1 VKRAERSNSLSL
13 VSRLAQF
20 LGGIAA
26 LVLLFALRG
35 VGASGPKPEGGG
47 PAVSHERGEAVA
59 WDHDFAAAMDDS
71 TDLRRQSQEGKLSRR
86 AKALQRRLSRADT
99 AAVGVDTT
107 ARVGSILSLP
117 RDSTARLENFQY
129 VRRDQPYAGLP
140 PSSPYPLFLRTPDAL
155 KYAVVL
161 DTVTWSYRIRETIN
175 NVDVK
180 VPVDYSFDAYRSVR
194 LQATMRKNWETLAHQ
209 YTIEGDKKKGLSE
222 LFGQVTNIEIPVPKN
237 PIFSVFGPNKITLQ
251 INGSVDVHGAF
262 RSTQSD
268 VVTSNP
274 LDQVRNEP
282 DFNQEVQ
289 VGVRGEIGDKLKI
302 DADWNTQRQFEYENQ
317 LKVKYTGYPDEIIQ
331 SIEAGNV
338 SLATNSTFI
347 SSSQALFGIK
357 AGLQMGPLKLTALA
371 SQKKGQIKELSV
383 SGGGRPQ
390 PFEKRATDY
399 STDHYFID
407 VSYRPVYEA
416 AVKTIPLE
424 VDPNVQIYD
433 IEVWV
438 STREILPD
446 EKNRREAVAF
456 IDKDTVLKYQ
466 DDLNARQSGQ
476 FTGPKGQFEE
486 GTFVKLQPTV
496 DYVYDEYLGY
506 VSLNTTLQQ
515 DQAIAVAYSLPGPA
529 SGIFQD
535 IGNFDAK
542 DTSKTLRLV
551 LKLVKPKYLDPS
563 MTPAWDMMLK
573 NIYRLG
579 GRGIKKEGFSVAVEY
594 LPPSGDPLVTIADG
608 RVNLMELL
616 RLDRYSESGER
627 TPDNK
632 FDYFPYVTMDES
644 RGEIIF
650 PTLQPFGDNIETYFT
665 NNENGQLPA
674 DAAER
679 KALAD
684 QYVFPELYDT
694 TYNGA
699 INSPKNRFRITGS
712 IVSSVADNYNIGFN
726 VVEGSVEV
734 IVDGE
739 RKVAGV
745 DYTVDYLT
753 GQVVIKNQSLL
764 VPGKNIQIKYEANDL
779 FQLAS
784 KSLLG
789 ARGEL
794 SLGKTGNLGFTVMN
808 LNQETLSDKV
818 RLGEEPVSN
827 TIFGTDL
834 RTSFETPFIT
844 SVLNLLPG
852 IRTNAASSLTLNGEV
867 AYMLPDPNTRKST
880 IQQDGGQGIAYV
892 DDFEGA
898 RRIIPFGVSYGAWHE
913 PSPPAFML
921 GLDPYIPVNGNVP
934 IGDAT
939 VQSQL
944 LPDTVKMEYKTK
956 TSWYNVLPSDIDSR
970 EIWPDRQTRS
980 GESQVT
986 ALNVRFQP
994 QLRGTYNHSL
1004 NLGNILANQR
1014 TRTWGGVMKLLG
1026 TTATNLVDENVSF
1039 IEFWI
1044 KVEKT
1049 RPTAVMRINLGF
1061 VSEDVIPNRRLDT
1074 EDGLGGTYPTG
1085 IINNPDVQD
1094 VGIDALNDDQERQAY
1109 ANFIALYPE
1118 YNGDPSGDNYIPVI
1132 YGSLNPD
1139 DYRGGNGPQGNFTTE
1154 SGRFADTED
1163 LNTNKALDRT
1173 TSYFEYEISLDTANA
1188 DFKRYVTGGG
1198 TNQWYQVRIPINEY
1212 VRTIGEPTLTN
1223 VEGIRL
1229 WFTGADDEILFRLVE
1244 FNLVGNQWEPLI
1256 KNDDTLRVSV
1266 VNIEDNPYYTSPPG
1280 VSRPTDYS
1288 RADQPIEGNEQSLA
1302 LLLQGLQ
1309 DGQVRRVKRNFAIRP
1324 LDVFN
1329 YRVMKMFVHGDDG
1342 SLTQMNYID
1351 STNYDVEMFLRF
1363 GADSGNYY
1371 EYRSPVRP
1379 GWDPANE
1386 INIRFSD
1393 ITALKLGR
1401 DSVGGVSV
1409 RIPVPDGPPGASY
1422 QVRGSPTL
1430 TGVRYIEI
1438 GIENPVGKGATSVT
1452 GEVWV
1457 NELRLTDVDDTPGWA
1472 YRVDGTIKFADL
1484 GSLSMT
1490 LTQRDPF
1497 FHSLED
1503 HFGTRNIDRSWSL
1516 NTNLAFERFLP
1527 TSWNGTNLQVSYSH
1541 VENLQNPRY
1550 VPGTDILVDEAS
1562 TILGD
1567 LARQRGATEQQID
1580 SIQTETLERSRTINV
1595 SETFSMPN
1603 FRVNVPVSTWL
1614 ISETINRISMSFSYT
1629 TSRRRNPTT
1638 EYFEQ
1643 WSWSFRFGYAL
1654 QLSPANYIS
1663 PFAFAGDFLLFR
1675 PFKGVKLFFTPR
1687 NISFTTSFS
1696 RAQTQEKARAQTIP
1710 KPIGRN
1716 FVATRGMSFG
1726 WPFMDGG
1733 FINPSFDYQV
1743 DIGSSLVHLEVDE
1756 FGHQRSFSEILGDI
1770 FGGPD
1775 LVNYGIDQNLSQN
1788 FAVGTKL
1795 TMPKILNL
1803 DRLVTPSARYN
1814 VRYNWNN
1821 NFQAG
1826 PLGKSAGW
1834 SSTLTLGLD
1843 VVLKAIGNEIWGS
1856 PTPAR
1861 QAAPGDSTA
1870 PQGPRLFER
1879 LDALTRLFIKIPFF
1893 DFDRISFSF
1902 TQTNT
1907 SRNSGTV
1914 GGSGVINFWKG
1925 IIFLPSSPESGPS
1938 AAYQLGLITDP
1949 HGSLIMKS
1957 KSTFPF
1963 VDFDTAPGLRAP
1975 LGNFVDTYS
1984 QSNRAGIRTSRPL
1997 WEGARIDINWSV
2009 GWSYNSNRTIFTD
2022 SSGVPQERS
2031 KVISGD
2037 VDRSY
2042 LTFPPGFVFSFFKTG
2057 IVEVNKA
2064 YEESLLDPNDTRSKN
2079 EKLSAAFSEGMEAL
2093 PVFTQLI
2100 GSLWPRPN
2108 WTFRWDG
2115 LEKLPLFGLI
2125 AQRVSLDHSYTST
2138 YRRRWKDTQG
2148 SGEVTESEQVSYGFA
2163 PLLGLTFTFKPLGKG
2178 TFGASFRLSTTSSFD
2193 LTPSALSIIQ
2203 SSTTDISL
2211 SANYQR
2217 QGFEIPFFGLSLSN
2231 DIEINF
2237 SYSVSNNQRTIFDFK
2252 KDFQKDGQPL
2262 EGTVRTLMEPRIRYI
2277 LSSRVTASVYYRYTR
2292 LKPGEGGSRIAGST
2306 VNEGGLDVRVSIQ

>member
-1 VKRAERSNSLSL
+1 M
-13 VSRLAQF
+13 LATY
-20 LGGIAA
+20 LPGSGGW
-26 LVLLFALRG
+26 VDG
-35 VGASGPKPEGGG
+35 PASGRRALGWG
-47 PAVSHERGEAVA
+47 PADANPPEDLLATTA
-59 WDHDFAAAMDDS
+59 PDDS
-71 TDLRRQSQEGKLSRR
+71 TDLLRQSQQGKLSRR
-86 AKALQRRLSRADT
+86 AKALQRRSALT
-99 AAVGVDTT
+99 DTT
-107 ARVGSILSLP
+107 GAARDTTRGLRSILSLP
-117 RDSTARLENFQY
+117 RDSSARLAYFTP
-129 VRRDQPYAGLP
+129 VRQDRPFSEL
-140 PSSPYPLFLRTPDAL
+140 SPTAWYPMYLRTPDAV
-155 KYAVVL
+155 KYQADFDTANWNYVVRT
-161 DTVTWSYRIRETIN
+161 TVGGA
-175 NVDVK
+175 DVK
-180 VPVDYSFDAYRSVR
+180 VPLTYSFETFRQVR
-194 LQATMRKNWETLAHQ
+194 LEQAMRKNWETLAHQ
-209 YTIEGDKKKGLSE
+209 YTIDEGKKKGLTE

-237 PIFSVFGPNKITLQ
+237 PIFSIFGPNKIRLQ

-289 VGVRGEIGDKLKI
+289 VNVRGEIGDKLKI

-317 LKVKYTGYPDEIIQ
+317 LKVKYTGYADEIIQ

-338 SLATNSTFI
+338 SLATNTTFI

-371 SQKKGQIKELSV
+371 SQKKGQIRELSV

-407 VSYRPVYEA
+407 VSYRPVYEK
-416 AVKTIPLE
+416 AVKTIPIE
-424 VDPNVQIYD
+424 VDPIVQIQD

-446 EKNRREAVAF
+446 EKNRREVVAF

-466 DDLNARQSGQ
+466 DDLVARTSGQ
-476 FTGPKGQFEE
+476 FQGAKGQFEE
-486 GTFVKLQPTV
+486 GTFIKLQPTV
-496 DYVYDEYLGY
+496 DYTYDEYLGFI
-506 VSLNTTLQQ
+506 SLNTTLQQ
-515 DQAIAVAYSLPGPA
+515 DQALAVAYSLPGPTA
-529 SGIFQD
+529 SLFQD
-535 IGNFDAK
+535 IGNFDSK
-542 DTSKTLRLV
+542 DTSKTLKLV

-563 MTPAWDMMLK
+563 MQPAWDMMLK
-573 NIYRLG
+573 NFYRLG
-579 GRGIKKEGFSVAVEY
+579 GRGIKKEGFTMAIEY

-632 FDYFPYVTMDES
+632 FDYFPFITIDES

-650 PTLQPFGDNIETYFT
+650 PTLQPFGDNIETYFV

-674 DAAER
+674 DPAER
-679 KALAD
+679 QAIAD

-699 INSPKNRFRITGS
+699 LNSPKNRFRITGT

-734 IVDGE
+734 VVDGE

-789 ARGEL
+789 TRGEL

-827 TIFGTDL
+827 TIFGVDV
-834 RTSFETPFIT
+834 RTTFDTPFIT
-844 SVLNLLPG
+844 KALNLLPG
-852 IRTNAASSLTLNGEV
+852 LRTNAPSSLTFSAEG

-880 IQQDGGQGIAYV
+880 IEQDGGQGIAYI

-898 RRIIPFGVSYGAWHE
+898 RRIIPFGVSYGAWRE
-913 PSPPAFML
+913 SSPPAFIL
-921 GLDPYIPVNGNVP
+921 GLDPYIPTNGSVP
-934 IGDAT
+934 IGDPA
-939 VQSQL
+939 VQALL
-944 LPDTVKMEYKTK
+944 LPDTVKMEYKSRT
-956 TSWYNVLPSDIDSR
+956 TWYNVLPSDIDSR
-970 EIWPDRQTRS
+970 VIWPDRQTRS

-994 QLRGTYNHSL
+994 QLRGPYNRSL
-1004 NLGNILANQR
+1004 NLSDILNQQR
-1014 TRTWGGVMKLLG
+1014 DRTWGGIMKLLG

-1044 KVEKT
+1044 LVEQT
-1049 RPTAVMRINLGF
+1049 RPNAVLRIDLGF
-1061 VSEDVIPNRRLDT
+1061 VSEDAIPNRRLDT

-1094 VGIDALNDDQERQAY
+1094 VGIDGLSNTQERTSY
-1109 ANFIALYPE
+1109 ASFLALYPE
-1118 YNGDPSGDNYIPVI
+1118 YDPDPAGDNYVPVV
-1132 YGSLNPD
+1132 YGSLDPD
-1139 DYRGGNGPQGNFTTE
+1139 DYDGGNGPEGNFTTE

-1163 LNTNKALDRT
+1163 LNYNKALDRT
-1173 TSYFEYEISLDTANA
+1173 NSYFEYEISLDTTSQN
-1188 DFKRYVTGGG
+1188 FRRYVTGGG
-1198 TNQWYQVRIPINEY
+1198 ENQWYQVRIPINDHI
-1212 VRTIGEPTLTN
+1212 RTIGEPTLTN

-1229 WFTGADDEILFRLVE
+1229 WLTGADDEVSFRLVE
-1244 FNLVGNQWEPLI
+1244 FNLVGNQWEPLV

-1280 VSRPTDYS
+1280 VQRPTDYS

-1302 LLLQGLQ
+1302 LLLENLQ

-1329 YRVMKMFVHGDDG
+1329 YSVMKMFVHGDDNP
-1342 SLTQMNYID
+1342 LTRMNYID
-1351 STNYDVEMFLRF
+1351 TTDYAVEMFFRF

-1379 GWDPANE
+1379 GWHPDNE
-1386 INIRFSD
+1386 ITIRFSD

-1401 DSVGGVSV
+1401 DSAGSLSV
-1409 RIPVPDGPPGASY
+1409 RIPVPDGPEGATY

-1430 TGVRYIEI
+1430 TGVRYIEF
-1438 GIENPVGKGATSVT
+1438 GIENPPGKGPTSVS
-1452 GEVWV
+1452 GEVWL
-1457 NELRLTDVDDTPGWA
+1457 NELRLTEVDDTPGWA
-1472 YRVDGTIKFADL
+1472 YRFDGSIKLADF
-1484 GSLSMT
+1484 GTFSVNMS
-1490 LTQRDPF
+1490 QRDPF

-1503 HFGTRNIDRSWSL
+1503 RFGSRNIDRTWSL
-1516 NTNLAFERFLP
+1516 NTSLGLEKFLP
-1527 TSWNGTNLQVSYSH
+1527 ASWSGTTLPVSYSH
-1541 VENLQNPRY
+1541 SEGLQNPRY
-1550 VPGTDILVDEAS
+1550 IPNTDILVEEAS

-1567 LARQRGATEQQID
+1567 LARQNGASEEEIEK
-1580 SIQTETLERSRTINV
+1580 IETETRERSRTINV
-1595 SETFSMPN
+1595 AETFSMPN
-1603 FRVNVPVSTWL
+1603 VRLNIPVSTWL
-1614 ISETINRISMSFSYT
+1614 ITETINRLTLSFSYN

-1643 WSWSFRFGYAL
+1643 WSWNFRLGYSL
-1654 QLSPANYIS
+1654 QLSQSNYIS
-1663 PFAFAGDFLLFR
+1663 PFRFAGEFLLL
-1675 PFKGVKLFFTPR
+1675 KHWKDLKLFFAPR
-1687 NISFTTSFS
+1687 TFSLNTSFS
-1696 RAQTQEKARAQTIP
+1696 RAQTREKARSQSIA
-1710 KPIGRN
+1710 KPVGRN
-1716 FVATRGMSFG
+1716 FVATRGMSFN
-1726 WPFMDGG
+1726 WPFLEGG

-1756 FGHQRSFSEILGDI
+1756 FGNQRTFKEILGEI

-1775 LVNYGIDQNLSQN
+1775 VMSYGIDQNLSQSFSVN
-1788 FAVGTKL
+1788 SKL
-1795 TMPKILNL
+1795 VMPKVLNL
-1803 DRLVTPSARYN
+1803 DRLMTPSARYG

-1826 PLGKSAGW
+1826 ALGKSAGW
-1834 SSTLTLGLD
+1834 SSTLSLSLD
-1843 VVLKAIGNEIWGS
+1843 IVLKAIGNEIWG
-1856 PTPAR
+1856 PAPAQPAR
-1861 QAAPGDSTA
+1861 SPADSAEAPRMS
-1870 PQGPRLFER
+1870 LLER
-1879 LDALTRLFIKIPFF
+1879 LDGITRAFIKVPFF
-1893 DFDRISFSF
+1893 DFDRLSFSF

-1925 IIFLPSSPESGPS
+1925 IIFLPSSTESGPS
-1938 AAYQLGLITDP
+1938 APYQLGLITDP

-1975 LGNFVDTYS
+1975 LGNFVDNYS

-2009 GWSYNSNRTIFTD
+2009 GWTYNSNRTISTD
-2022 SSGVPQERS
+2022 SLGYPTERS

-2037 VDRSY
+2037 IDRSF

-2064 YEESLLDPNDTRSKN
+2064 YEEALLDPNDARSKN
-2079 EKLSAAFSEGMEAL
+2079 EKLSTAFAEGMEAL
-2093 PVFTQLI
+2093 PLFTKII

-2115 LEKLPLFGLI
+2115 LEKLPLFGLL
-2125 AQRVSLDHSYTST
+2125 AQRVSLDHAYTST
-2138 YRRRWKDTQG
+2138 FRQRWKNTPAGGQ
-2148 SGEVTESEQVSYGFA
+2148 VTESEQVSYGFA
-2163 PLLGLTFTFKPLGKG
+2163 PLIGLTFSFKPLGKG
-2178 TFGASFRLSTTSSFD
+2178 TFGASFRLSNTSSFD
-2193 LTPSALSIIQ
+2193 LTPSQLSIIQ
-2203 SSTTDISL
+2203 SNTTDISL
-2211 SANYQR
+2211 TANYQR

-2231 DIEINF
+2231 DIDISF
-2237 SYSVSNNQRTIFDFK
+2237 SYSVSSNQRVIFDFK
-2252 KDFQKDGQPL
+2252 KDFQKDGEPL

-2277 LSSRVTASVYYRYTR
+2277 LSSRVTASIYYRYTR
-2292 LKPGEGGSRIAGST
+2292 LKPGDGGSRIAGST

>member
-1 VKRAERSNSLSL
+1 MY
-13 VSRLAQF
+13 
-20 LGGIAA
+20 
-26 LVLLFALRG
+26 LR
-35 VGASGPKPEGGG
+35 KPD
-47 PAVSHERGEAVA
+47 A
-59 WDHDFAAAMDDS
+59 FKYKI
-71 TDLRRQSQEGKLSRR
+71 DL
-86 AKALQRRLSRADT
+86 
-99 AAVGVDTT
+99 DTT
-107 ARVGSILSLP
+107 RW
-117 RDSTARLENFQY
+117 T
-129 VRRDQPYAGLP
+129 
-140 PSSPYPLFLRTPDAL
+140 
-155 KYAVVL
+155 
-161 DTVTWSYRIRETIN
+161 YRIREI
-175 NVDVK
+175 VGDADVK
-180 VPVDYSFDAYRSVR
+180 VPVDYSFDEFRKKR
-194 LQATMRKNWETLAHQ
+194 LGQTVRKNWEALAHQ
-209 YTIEGDKKKGLSE
+209 YTIEADKKKGLSE

-237 PIFSVFGPNKITLQ
+237 PIFSIFGPNRINLR

-262 RSTQSD
+262 RSTESD

-289 VGVRGEIGDKLKI
+289 VNVRGEIGDKLKI

-317 LKVKYTGYPDEIIQ
+317 LKVKYTGYDDEIIQ

-338 SLATNSTFI
+338 SLATNTTFI

-371 SQKKGQIKELSV
+371 SQKKGQIRELSV

-407 VSYRPVYEA
+407 VSYRSVYET
-416 AVKTIPLE
+416 AVKTIPIE
-424 VDPNVQIYD
+424 IDPLVQIYD
-433 IEVWV
+433 LEVWV

-446 EKNRREAVAF
+446 EKNRREVVAF

-466 DDLNARQSGQ
+466 DDLAARQSGQ
-476 FTGPKGQFEE
+476 FQGSKGQFEE
-486 GTFVKLQPTV
+486 GTFIKLQPTV

-506 VSLNTTLQQ
+506 ISLNTTLQQ
-515 DQAIAVAYSLPGPA
+515 DQALAVAYSLPGPT
-529 SGIFQD
+529 SGVFQD
-535 IGNFDAK
+535 IGNFDAR
-542 DTSKTLRLV
+542 DTSKTLKLV

-563 MTPAWDMMLK
+563 MQPAWDMMLK

-579 GRGIKKEGFSVAVEY
+579 GRGIKKEGFQMAIEY

-627 TPDNK
+627 VPDNK
-632 FDYFPYVTMDES
+632 FDYFPGTTIDES

-650 PTLQPFGDNIETYFT
+650 PTLQPFGENINTYFV
-665 NNENGQLPA
+665 NNENGLLPA
-674 DAAER
+674 DPGER
-679 KALAD
+679 QALAD
-684 QYVFPELYDT
+684 EYVFPELYDT

-699 INSPKNRFRITGS
+699 INSPKNRFRITGT

-739 RKVAGV
+739 RKQPGV

-753 GQVVIKNQSLL
+753 GQVVIRNQSLL

-789 ARGEL
+789 TRGEL

-808 LNQETLSDKV
+808 LNQQTLSDKV

-827 TIFGTDL
+827 TIFGVDL
-834 RTSFETPFIT
+834 RSTFDTPFVT
-844 SVLNLLPG
+844 SLLNLVPG
-852 IRTNAASSLTLNGEV
+852 IRTNAPSSLTFNAEA

-880 IQQDGGQGIAYV
+880 IEQDEGQGIAYV

-898 RRIIPFGVSYGAWHE
+898 RRIIPFGVSYGAWRE
-913 PSPPAFML
+913 PSPPAFIL
-921 GLDPYIPVNGNVP
+921 GLDPYVPIDGKVP
-934 IGDAT
+934 IGDPA

-944 LPDTVKMEYKTK
+944 RPDTVKMEYKAK
-956 TSWYNVLPSDIDSR
+956 TTWYNILPSDIDSR
-970 EIWPDRQTRS
+970 VIWPDRQTRS

-986 ALNVRFQP
+986 ALNVLFQP
-994 QLRGTYNHSL
+994 KMRGTYNRSL
-1004 NLGNILANQR
+1004 NLSDILNNQ
-1014 TRTWGGVMKLLG
+1014 TSQTWGGIMKLLG

-1044 KVEKT
+1044 NVEKT

-1061 VSEDVIPNRRLDT
+1061 VSEDAIPNRRLDT

-1094 VGIDALNDDQERQAY
+1094 VGIDGLNDDQERAFY
-1109 ANFIALYPE
+1109 STFLALYPE
-1118 YNGDPSGDNYIPVI
+1118 YTSDPAGDNYIPVV
-1132 YGSLNPD
+1132 YGSLSPD

-1163 LNTNKALDRT
+1163 LNFNKALDRT
-1173 TSYFEYEISLDTANA
+1173 RSYFEYEISLDTASQE
-1188 DFKRYVTGGG
+1188 FKRYVTGGG
-1198 TNQWYQVRIPINEY
+1198 QNQWYQVRIPINEY
-1212 VRTIGEPTLTN
+1212 VRTVGEPTLTN

-1229 WFTGADDEILFRLVE
+1229 WFTGADDEVLFRLVE

-1266 VNIEDNPYYTSPPG
+1266 VNIEDNPSYTSPPG

-1302 LLLQGLQ
+1302 LLLENLQ

-1329 YRVMKMFVHGDDG
+1329 YKVMKMFVHGDDRPM
-1342 SLTQMNYID
+1342 TYMNYVD
-1351 STNYDVEMFLRF
+1351 TTNYDVELFFRF
-1363 GADSGNYY
+1363 GSDSGNYY
-1371 EYRSPVRP
+1371 EYRSPIRP
-1379 GWDPANE
+1379 GWDPDNE
-1386 INIRFSD
+1386 IKIRFSD

-1401 DSVGGVSV
+1401 DSAGTTSV
-1409 RIPVPDGPPGASY
+1409 RIPVPDGAEGATY

-1430 TGVRYIEI
+1430 TSIRYIEV
-1438 GIENPVGKGATSVT
+1438 GLENPVGKGTTSVT

-1472 YRVDGTIKFADL
+1472 YRFDGSVKLADL
-1484 GSLSMT
+1484 GTVSMT
-1490 LTQRDPF
+1490 FTQRDPY
-1497 FHSLED
+1497 FHALED
-1503 HFGTRNIDRSWSL
+1503 RFGTRNIDRSWSL
-1516 NTNLAFERFLP
+1516 NASLGLDKFLP
-1527 TSWNGTNLQVSYSH
+1527 TSWNGTSLPVSYSH
-1541 VENLQNPRY
+1541 VEGIQNPRY
-1550 VPGTDILVDEAS
+1550 LPGTDILVEEAS
-1562 TILGD
+1562 SILAD
-1567 LARQRGATEQQID
+1567 LARQNGASEEEVAMIEQD
-1580 SIQTETLERSRTINV
+1580 TRERSRTLNV

-1603 FRVNVPVSTWL
+1603 VRFNVPVSSWL
-1614 ISETINRISMSFSYT
+1614 ITETINRITLSYSYNT
-1629 TSRRRNPTT
+1629 TRRRNPTT

-1643 WSWSFRFGYAL
+1643 WSWNFRFGYAL
-1654 QLSPANYIS
+1654 QLSQANYIS
-1663 PFAFAGDFLLFR
+1663 PFTFAGDFLLFR
-1675 PFKGVKLFFTPR
+1675 PWKSLRLFFTPR
-1687 NISFTTSFS
+1687 NISFSTSFS
-1696 RAQTQEKARAQTIP
+1696 RAQTREKARTQAIA
-1710 KPIGRN
+1710 KPVGRN
-1716 FVATRGMSFG
+1716 FVATRGMSFS
-1726 WPFMDGG
+1726 WPLLEGG
-1733 FINPSFDYQV
+1733 FINPSVDYQV
-1743 DIGSSLVHLEVDE
+1743 DIGSSLVHLEIDE
-1756 FGHQRSFSEILGDI
+1756 FGRQRTFREILGEI

-1775 LVNYGIDQNLSQN
+1775 IVNYGIDQNLSQN
-1788 FAVGTKL
+1788 FGIGTKL

-1803 DRLVTPSARYN
+1803 DRLMTPSARYN

-1826 PLGKSAGW
+1826 DLGKSAGW
-1834 SSTLTLGLD
+1834 SSTLSLGLD
-1843 VVLKAIGNEIWGS
+1843 VVLKAIGNEIWGTPAPQRP
-1856 PTPAR
+1856 PTPE
-1861 QAAPGDSTA
+1861 DTTA
-1870 PQGPRLFER
+1870 GPALSLFER
-1879 LDALTRLFIKIPFF
+1879 LDGITRTFIKIPFF
-1893 DFDRISFSF
+1893 DFDRVSFSF

-1907 SRNSGTV
+1907 TRNSGTV
-1914 GGSGVINFWKG
+1914 GGPGVVNFWKG
-1925 IIFLPSSPESGPS
+1925 MILLPSTPESGPS
-1938 AAYQLGLITDP
+1938 AVYQLGLISDP

-1957 KSTFPF
+1957 KSSFPF
-1963 VDFDTAPGLRAP
+1963 VDFETVPGIRAP
-1975 LGNFVDTYS
+1975 LGNFVDNYS

-2009 GWSYNSNRTIFTD
+2009 GWTYNSNRTITTD
-2022 SSGVPQERS
+2022 SLGFPEERS

-2037 VDRSY
+2037 IDRSF
-2042 LTFPPGFVFSFFKTG
+2042 LTFPPGFIFSFFKTG
-2057 IVEVNKA
+2057 IEEVNKV
-2064 YEESLLDPNDTRSKN
+2064 YEESLFDPTDLRTKN
-2079 EKLSAAFSEGMEAL
+2079 EKLSTAFAEGMEAL
-2093 PVFTQLI
+2093 PLLTRII
-2100 GSLWPRPN
+2100 GALWPRPN

-2115 LEKLPLFGLI
+2115 LEKLPLFGVF

-2138 YRRRWKDTQG
+2138 FRQRWKNTPGGGQ
-2148 SGEVTESEQVSYGFA
+2148 VTESEQVSYGFA
-2163 PLLGLTFTFKPLGKG
+2163 PLIGLTFSFKPLGKG
-2178 TFGASFRLSTTSSFD
+2178 TFGASFRLSSTSSFD

-2203 SSTTDISL
+2203 SSTTDISI

-2231 DIEINF
+2231 DIDISF
-2237 SYSVSNNQRTIFDFK
+2237 SYSVSSNQRTIYDFK
-2252 KDFQKDGQPL
+2252 KDFQKDGEPL

-2277 LSSRVTASVYYRYTR
+2277 LSSRVTASIYYRYTR

-2306 VNEGGLDVRVSIQ
+2306 VNEGGLDVRVTIQ